1 MTGDVLV
8 KLRRSLPTLRPAE
21 ARVAETVLENPSL
34 VVASTITELA
44 GEADT
49 SQATVVRF
57 CRAIGYAG
65 YPEFRIDLAQ
75 ATSRRD
81 LELERSG
88 IAQGE
93 LTQTDGVDDVVS
105 KIAFHEARTIEDTAR
120 TVDREVIDKLAE
132 AIAVAPQLAIYGV
145 GASHIAALDFAIKLQ
160 RIGRIAFCSP
170 DADLQQSSA
179 AVLDPGS
186 VAIGISHSGQ
196 TTATN
201 TALELARG
209 RGAITAAIT
218 NYPDAP
224 IGKVSDLV
232 LATTA
237 RETKFRAG
245 AMASRIAQ
253 LTIVDFLF
261 VRVAQRTYDK
271 SQEAIKLTAEAV
283 AGQRMAFGRTS
294 RND

>member
-93 LTQTDGVDDVVS
+93 LTQTDSVDDVVN

-120 TVDREVIDKLAE
+120 TVDREVLDKLAE
-132 AIAVAPQLAIYGV
+132 AIATAPQLAVYGV
-145 GASHIAALDFAIKLQ
+145 GASHIAAQDLAIKLQ

-179 AVLDPGS
+179 AVLDPGA

-196 TTATN
+196 TRATN
-201 TALELARG
+201 TALELARR

-224 IGKVSDLV
+224 IGKVADLV

-261 VRVAQRTYDK
+261 VRVAQRSYDK
-271 SQEAIKLTAEAV
+271 SQEAIRLTADAV
-283 AGQRMAFGRTS
+283 ADQRMEFNRPSRT
-294 RND
+294 D